1 MCFTLNTESV
11 REKLQQSDNIFRLM
25 LDLQKSYN
33 SLLPPA
39 EQERDEEWFD
49 DLDHNICLFKQ
60 KIHCWIKDAEAERHA
75 QLSCKQSVSTKASS
89 KSSSGRASSKAI
101 SRSSKEKRA
110 LDEKIKL
117 AKLIGE
123 AGYMKEKQSLEL
135 ENLRIQLAAKASKL
149 KT

>member
-1 MCFTLNTESV
+1 
-11 REKLQQSDNIFRLM
+11 M

-39 EQERDEEWFD
+39 EHERDEEWFD
-49 DLDHNICLFKQ
+49 NLDHNICLFKQ
-60 KIHCWIKDAEAERHA
+60 KIHCWIKDAETERHA
-75 QLSCKQSVSTKASS
+75 QLSCKQSVSTKVST
-89 KSSSGRASSKAI
+89 KSSSGRASSKTI

-110 LDEKIKL
+110 LGEKIKL

-123 AGYMKEKQSLEL
+123 AEYMKEKQSLEL
-135 ENLRIQLAAKASKL
+135 ENLRIQLAAKASKS